1 MQISWGTKQDTEVES
16 DLGAVIQNSN
26 SQVDIEV
33 VDAAAVDDIYKEA
46 LENIKYKRPSTK
58 PNAGNSVAEQEQ
70 AAKDYYANVRTNLLL
85 AWVLSNAILLLAI
98 LGGGDAVN
106 TFTSDNAF
114 SRTKAYMT
122 FILAFVAVTTI
133 VVSQHLSLSEG

>member
-1 MQISWGTKQDTEVES
+1 M
-16 DLGAVIQNSN
+16 
-26 SQVDIEV
+26 DIEV

-122 FILAFVAVTTI
+122 FILAFVAVTTL
-133 VVSQHLSLSEG
+133 VVSYRLSLSEAWHSRASSFAQRFLGSTMYLIARVFTG